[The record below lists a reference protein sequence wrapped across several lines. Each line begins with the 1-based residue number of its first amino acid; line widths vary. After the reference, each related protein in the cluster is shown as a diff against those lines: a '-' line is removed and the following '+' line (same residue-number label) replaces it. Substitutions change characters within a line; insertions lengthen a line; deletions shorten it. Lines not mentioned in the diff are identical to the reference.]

1 MGSLSGSA
9 GRVSVLLTQRSDFQ
23 LLYARAKVD
32 RVRSDLSLLLLAAFC
47 LTLLATF
54 AEARELQSGEGTTA
68 GQTSSPQNNP
78 KHTELPSD
86 PKAPAQDTPVESKL
100 ESFIVAPLPISSPAL
115 GTGIVPVLAYI
126 FHISS
131 HDKVSPPSVIGGAGL
146 VTNNGSRAFVLAG
159 DLFFHEN
166 TYHASAVYAHGNLNY
181 DLYGVGIDAGK
192 AGVKLPLKQT
202 GQFFFGEFSRR
213 VGWKFFLGTRV
224 LMGESTITVRPSE
237 ASTTPSPPDLGLRTN
252 LRSLGFRLQRDTRPN
267 RFYPTTG
274 TFLDFTADFFSQGL
288 GSKYSFQSYKFTF
301 NKFVSVSQKQVL
313 AFDLGFCGTGGE
325 PPFYG
330 NCLYGT
336 NNRLRGYTAGR
347 YLDRYMLVTQLEY
360 RLALPKRFGLV
371 GFGGIGGVAP
381 GGDELFRANNFL
393 PSAGGGI
400 RFLLSKKYHVNLRA
414 DAGFGKGGHTWSMG
428 VGEVF

>member
-1 MGSLSGSA
+1 M
-9 GRVSVLLTQRSDFQ
+9 
-23 LLYARAKVD
+23 
-32 RVRSDLSLLLLAAFC
+32 LLAAFFW
-47 LTLLATF
+47 TLLATF
-54 AEARELQSGEGTTA
+54 AQARELQSGDGTTE
-68 GQTSSPQNNP
+68 GQTSSSQSNP
-78 KHTELPSD
+78 TPEALPRN
-86 PKAPAQDTPVESKL
+86 PKAPAQDTPVEKKHDGQ
-100 ESFIVAPLPISSPAL
+100 ESFIVAPLPISSPAV

-126 FHISS
+126 FPMSS
-131 HDKVSPPSVIGGAGL
+131 HDKTSPPSVIGGAGL

-192 AGVKLPLKQT
+192 AGIKLPLKQT

-224 LMGESTITVRPSE
+224 LMGESTITVRPSD
-237 ASTTPSPPDLGLRTN
+237 ASTIMRPPDAGVRTN

-274 TFLDFTADFFSQGL
+274 TFMDFTAGFFSQGL

-301 NKFVSVSQKQVL
+301 NKFASLSQKQVL
-313 AFDLGFCGTGGE
+313 AFDLGFCGTGGK

-330 NCLYGT
+330 NCIYGT
-336 NNRLRGYTAGR
+336 NNQLRGYAAGQ
-347 YLDRYMLVTQLEY
+347 YLDRYMLVAQLEY

-381 GGDELFRANNFL
+381 GADQLFRANNFL

-414 DAGFGKGGHTWSMG
+414 DAGFGKDSHTWSMG
-428 VGEVF
+428 VAEAF